1 MLNRLAEGL
10 KVFKIVVQGFVIK
23 LFWQGSTNLHST
35 SVLSR
40 KATDPALQIFHHRPN
55 CFRISTGYNTNS
67 LLPQF
72 PKGRV
77 QTNPLKNRLTTS
89 ANFNPQRAG
98 YNHNNFFPFFAI
110 NIYFNPQ
117 RAGYKLI
124 ERFNFIISTLCTTVN
139 VFILEHTL
147 KTNSKPAILSF
158 KA

>member
-1 MLNRLAEGL
+1 MSLSSLLGESIMLNRLAEGL

-40 KATDPALQIFHHRPN
+40 KASDPALQILHHRPN

-72 PKGRV
+72 PKGIV

-98 YNHNNFFPFFAI
+98 Y
-110 NIYFNPQ
+110 
-117 RAGYKLI
+117 KLA
-124 ERFNFIISTLCTTVN
+124 ERFDFIISTLCTTVN